1 MPSNATA
8 TKSLALTER
17 TLDLVD
23 ALINSEEQHGIRLTS
38 DGEFENSYGITVS
51 EYSDGYVISWKDCS
65 ACDGSHVDCHEME
78 ETTNDA
84 DEAIEMVMNAPRD

>member
-1 MPSNATA
+1 MASDA

-17 TLDLVD
+17 ILDLIN
-23 ALINSEEQHGIRLTS
+23 ALIDSEEQHGINITA
-38 DGEFENSYGITVS
+38 DGEFENSYGVSVS
-51 EYSDGYVISWKDCS
+51 EYSNGYVISWKDCS
-65 ACDGSHVDCHEME
+65 ACDGSHVDCTEME

>member
-8 TKSLALTER
+8 TKSLALSKR
-17 TLDLVD
+17 TLDLVN
-23 ALINSEEQHGIRLTS
+23 ALIDSEEQHGINLEE
-38 DGEFENSYGITVS
+38 DGEFWNSYGVRVS
-51 EYSDGYVISWKDCS
+51 EYSEGYVISWKDCS
-65 ACDGSHVDCHEME
+65 HCDGSHVDCTEME